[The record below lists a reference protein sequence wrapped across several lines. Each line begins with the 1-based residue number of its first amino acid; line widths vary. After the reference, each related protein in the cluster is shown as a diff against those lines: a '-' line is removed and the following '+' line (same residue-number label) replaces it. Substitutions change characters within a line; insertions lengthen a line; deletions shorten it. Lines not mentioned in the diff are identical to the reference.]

1 MTVFWKGCIS
11 KTLRAMNKSEAGCGP
26 RLLTSTQAQEWLLR
40 IRPMFLPELSPDWSA
55 DMEGGPRVFPETA
68 RKSDDI
74 HRILKRLGAKKRV
87 RALKRPKM
95 DIRLQGATEAKAGF
109 RSVSPSIERSI
120 NQWAHSV
127 MN

>member
-87 RALKRPKM
+87 RDLKRPKV
-95 DIRLQGATEAKAGF
+95 DIRYKEQQRQRRASGVLAH
-109 RSVSPSIERSI
+109 RSSDQSISGHI
-120 NQWAHSV
+120 LL
-127 MN
+127 